1 MLANRKANDMKTKEE
16 IKIEIKKL
24 EAKKESIWN
33 DNEMMKLD
41 RMELNEQRIKALK
54 WVLRK

>member
-1 MLANRKANDMKTKEE
+1 MKTKEE

>member
-1 MLANRKANDMKTKEE
+1 MKTKEE

-24 EAKKESIWN
+24 EAKKESVLN

-41 RMELNEQRIKALK
+41 RMELIEQRIKVLK